1 MTDVD
6 AAKLPVMLNTLRLP
20 TRRARRLTP
29 GRREAEA
36 A

>member
-20 TRRARRLTP
+20 TIGTS
-29 GRREAEA
+29 AE
-36 A
+36 